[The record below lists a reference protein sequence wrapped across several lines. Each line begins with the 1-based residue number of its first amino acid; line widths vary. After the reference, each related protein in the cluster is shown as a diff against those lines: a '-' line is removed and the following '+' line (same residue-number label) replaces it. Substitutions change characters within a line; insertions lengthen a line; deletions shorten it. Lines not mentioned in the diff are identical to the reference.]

1 MALLVSKSYT
11 EDRTGSVQ
19 ETIPDILS
27 ALLACLIEVSF
38 VRLVW
43 ACGLPPRFPP
53 PSSFSSAL
61 AATIAGV
68 PVSGRQRR
76 QSSLRFVPFS
86 NRSQLVI

>member
-43 ACGLPPRFPP
+43 ACGLPPRFCHHVCPP
-53 PSSFSSAL
+53 PFSS
-61 AATIAGV
+61 
-68 PVSGRQRR
+68 RC
-76 QSSLRFVPFS
+76 SLVCDDKLEDFVC
-86 NRSQLVI
+86 